1 MDGVKTTT
9 TLLLVLGLTCNVI
22 GQLVRVNSGLEV
34 PIGRS
39 VSLDQDDLVFEPVEE
54 GEQCK
59 VEVALNEPYYQK
71 VGLLQPEVFD
81 CEFLPETIKYTHSGL
96 PYLDHDVVKLRVYK
110 FTETDTVSE
119 TVYLR
124 VNISLNSYQTVRPTG
139 PLQVDR
145 FFGSSELIDM
155 RVLDLAYERYRN
167 VSCMVHINTVTSG
180 FPKYGELT
188 KGEGEEKVRVR
199 ALTADCY
206 DFMMGMI
213 RYEHLVPPTPNI
225 DYIPMTVTTND
236 PLLIEGTYEE
246 VYYLPVEIA
255 EAFPN
260 QNPIAAMMSMYVME
274 ADQFILTTITP
285 SVISGRDDE
294 TANEDLVFFISQPF
308 GPDEGY
314 IVNLDDHTHPI
325 ESFTQYDL
333 SRLNIAYKPPI
344 VSSAERRVFTAE
356 FTVYDTYFA
365 ESNPINL
372 MVSVRTTETNAPR
385 VSVNTGLTMLEGQSR
400 IIRPTDLQLVDND
413 NLNFVRAKVVGG
425 LRHGRLYNNER
436 PVIMFSAADINSNT
450 LVYRHDD
457 SDTLKDSIELRITDG
472 RHSVRTTFPINIL
485 PKDDSAPYLIN
496 NVQFELQEGSTIRIT
511 RFLLVAADMDSSD
524 DYIIF
529 RITQPPVA
537 GEILKKF
544 SEDAY
549 GYPVTEFTQK
559 DLFRGLIYY
568 HHLGGEVFLDTFE
581 LVLLDNQI
589 PPNESPTQVV
599 MVKISPVHDLPPER
613 VSGSTQSL
621 IVLETE
627 IAYITKNQL
636 HFTDAESTE
645 EHLRYTITT
654 PPYITD
660 THSLTNAGR
669 VISTV
674 DVLSPAKDPNMPA
687 IRSFTQGEVNMHNIA
702 YMPPLKEIGPNP
714 VHIRFVFSVS
724 DPFGNLVLGELF
736 DVTVLPVNNQ
746 EPVLRVNDLTVRE
759 GQSLIFD
766 PVKFSVSDMDTE
778 ARDLIINFL
787 ELPEHGRILLNGV
800 NLTVGNHVTM
810 SDVAAGRVSY
820 MSDGSESSSDQ
831 FTVSLSDGVHSIT
844 EIVTIN
850 VIPVNDEVPALLPGL
865 ESELTIPEGGSVTIG
880 SDVLSATD
888 PDTNDLLLHYIV
900 VMHPLRGVLLK
911 DGVIVNR
918 FSQRD
923 VNRGKIVYEHTGG
936 ETGLSNIQDVIT
948 FIVSDKSIPSN
959 PDLPVKDVIINIAP
973 SDDRPPRIVFGNP
986 FFVNEG
992 EKAPLTVD
1000 VLSAVDRDS
1009 PLGDLRF
1016 VITRQPVWG
1025 FVENVLP
1032 TPGFEKSNAG
1042 KPITSFT
1049 FQDIT
1054 DGNINFVQS
1063 PSSRMEPISDS
1074 FMLYVTDGEHSSP
1087 NVTFVVNITPQ
1098 NDEVPTLTVRNF
1110 TVHEGSFFKIRTD
1123 TINANDL
1130 DIPMDMLMFSIVRAP
1145 EHGMIINRVPTLVE
1159 SPTPVYDFNI
1169 NQLLNTLS
1177 LAYVHDDS
1185 ESTEDRFVVR
1195 VTDGKHTVRKTV
1207 NITIIPV
1214 NDESPEIIKNAGI
1227 RISIRENRI
1236 ISSVILRTEDRD
1248 TPDDYLVYTLNSL
1261 PRRGTLQRKVAE
1273 DTWED
1278 ITDTLT
1284 NFTQWDLNQN
1294 LIRYVHSAN
1303 LGSKGID
1310 RFYFS
1315 VSDGVHSTGKQNF
1328 RIMIQNTKREPLI
1341 ITNNGL
1347 QLDEGQTVIIP
1358 PTILSANDNSGQL
1371 TDILFNV
1378 LSSPTQGHLEDVAR
1392 PGIPLTTFSQMDIL
1406 GQRLVYR
1413 HLRVDQINNDEFT
1426 FSVTNGY
1433 EVRNDTFQ
1441 IVVNPVDNMLPVL
1454 MVKEE
1459 VTVAQNGFQ
1468 IISLSQ
1474 LHALDPDTPAS
1485 SVFFVVTQMPNFGT
1499 LLIGG
1504 LPIEQRFTQQDI
1516 DNYDISY
1523 RHDFGQADTDEF
1535 FFVVEDGTNRGFL
1548 TGGNIQYEPVRFQIN
1563 INIVDSS
1570 PPEIITNVGP
1580 TKMQTM
1586 LDRTGFVFSNM
1597 NLQAVDDCSADDVTY
1612 SVVKDPMFGHLEYV
1626 DTFQRI
1632 QGRFV
1637 QTDINN
1643 KRVMYVMR
1651 DNARAANDSFM
1662 FDVWD
1667 CHGNS
1672 LKNQRFSMHWSV
1684 VMFSRP
1690 QFMVCESDG
1699 TLSIPIIRIGNQLL
1713 SSFVSLELQD
1723 LTATSGLDYQP
1734 SRARLLQFD
1743 PAITSVAWDAV
1754 LMADDLEET
1763 RERFRLTLVDP
1774 VNAVIGEYNRITVVI
1789 KDSKNGVCK
1798 SSPTDVQPSV
1808 DIPGCCGD
1816 QSGIVDHQL
1825 VPVPGIPPQDPYP
1838 YNPDAGS
1845 GPYNPGVGPDGGP
1858 GLRPGPYNPGE
1869 GPGPGPYNPEA
1880 VPDGGI
1886 VGGPDLGPG
1895 PYNPGG
1901 PSVPG
1906 QGPYN
1911 PGGDPI
1917 FRPGPYDPYQ
1927 PGVGD
1932 PVFNEGSLVDAD
1944 PAINDGPP
1952 VQYPPGAPRVE
1963 QQPFD
1968 PYAEETWY
1976 RYPFGVGYDGTDGTR
1991 YEGPYG
1997 SQPIIVEPLP
2007 DQNCCEDGLVQ
2018 PGSGTQPGVPNPN
2031 FNPNQQGNLYPIGNP
2046 NPYPQGQPSSP
2057 GNPPS
2062 HGPSTNF
2069 EQPFVPPGPGGYP
2082 PPQGGVEPD
2091 QPPVAPDGD
2100 VRLYHA
2106 TVGGAG
2112 GQTHVVPILLA
2123 DNRPGQLEE
2132 DQPPESEV
2140 SNVFLPTVVRGVQ
2153 RPRLTPGDP
2162 SGGSSPVNPRQ
2173 FPLGQGNAQVASNNQ
2188 PPPDAES
2195 LFPFP
2200 CTPANRGEIRQDADS
2215 GSLAKCDGTYWVE
2228 FDISQLVRAIT
2239 GTATGTDYDNGQCE
2253 RGWSYHNSRC
2263 FLISRHAQS
2272 WNEAQKI
2279 CRERYNGNLASIL
2292 SKRELKWLGD
2302 LLNGETAWIGLN
2314 DKQVEDQWEWVSGDP
2329 ITFSRWSPSARA
2341 SNRSDRYDC
2350 TYITARLRW
2359 FDKDCDTT
2367 AKSYVCMKN
2376 AE

>member
-1 MDGVKTTT
+1 MNAVKSIT
-9 TLLLVLGLTCNVI
+9 TLLLVLGLTSNVI
-22 GQLVRVNSGLEV
+22 GQLVRVNNGLEV

-39 VSLDQDDLVFEPVEE
+39 VTLGQDDLVFEPVEE
-54 GEQCK
+54 GEKCK

-96 PYLDHDVVKLRVYK
+96 PYLDQDVVKLRVYK

-124 VNISLNSYQTVRPTG
+124 VNISQELYQTVRPMG
-139 PLQVDR
+139 PLQVER
-145 FFGSSELIDM
+145 FFGSSDLIDM

-167 VSCMVHINTVTSG
+167 VSCTVHINTVTSG

-188 KGEGEEKVRVR
+188 RGEGEEKQRVR

-213 RYEHLVPPTPNI
+213 RYEHLVPPTPNV
-225 DYIPMTVTTND
+225 DYIAMTITTND
-236 PLLIEGTYEE
+236 PLLIEGTSEE
-246 VYYLPVEIA
+246 VYFLPVEIM
-255 EAFPN
+255 EAFQN

-333 SRLNIAYKPPI
+333 SRLNIAYKPPS
-344 VSSAERRVFTAE
+344 VSSPDRRVFTAE
-356 FTVYDTYFA
+356 FTVYDAYFA
-365 ESNPINL
+365 QSNPINL
-372 MVSVRTTETNAPR
+372 MVSVRSTETNAPR

-400 IIRPTDLQLVDND
+400 IIRPTNLQLVDND

-425 LRHGRLYNNER
+425 LRHGRLYINER

-457 SDTLKDSIELRITDG
+457 SDTLKDSLELRITDG
-472 RHSVRTTFPINIL
+472 RHNVRTTFPINIL

-496 NVQFELQEGSTIRIT
+496 NVQFELKEGRTIRIT
-511 RFLLVAADMDSSD
+511 RFMLVAADMDSSD

-544 SEDAY
+544 SEDTF
-549 GYPVTEFTQK
+549 GYPVTEFTQR

-568 HHLGGEVFLDTFE
+568 HHLGGEVFLDSFE
-581 LVLLDNQI
+581 LILLDNQI
-589 PPNESPTQVV
+589 PPNESPIQVV
-599 MVKISPVHDLPPER
+599 TAKISPVHDLPPER

-621 IVLETE
+621 IVRETE

-645 EHLRYTITT
+645 ERLRYTITT
-654 PPYITD
+654 PSYIID

-669 VISTV
+669 VISTA

-687 IRSFTQGEVNMHNIA
+687 IRTFTQGEINTHNIA

-724 DPFGNLVLGELF
+724 DPFGNIVLGEFF

-759 GQSLIFD
+759 GQDLTFD

-778 ARDLIINFL
+778 ARDLIIGL
-787 ELPEHGRILLNGV
+787 VELPDHGRILLGGV
-800 NLTVGNHVTM
+800 NLTVGNRFTM
-810 SDVAAGRVSY
+810 ADVAAGRVSY
-820 MSDGSESSSDQ
+820 VSDGSESSSDQ

-844 EIVTIN
+844 ETVDIN
-850 VIPVNDEVPALLPGL
+850 IIPVNDEIPALLPGL
-865 ESELTIPEGGSVTIG
+865 ESELTISEGGSVTIG
-880 SDVLSATD
+880 SDILSATD
-888 PDTNDLLLHYIV
+888 PDTNDLLLHYVV
-900 VMHPLRGVLLK
+900 VMHPLRGVLLR

-959 PDLPVKDVIINIAP
+959 PGLPVKDVIINIAP

-986 FFVNEG
+986 FFVDEG
-992 EKAPLTVD
+992 EKVPLTVD

-1009 PLGDLRF
+1009 PSEYLRF

-1025 FVENVLP
+1025 YVENILP

-1042 KPITSFT
+1042 KPVTSFT
-1049 FQDIT
+1049 FKDIT

-1063 PSSRMEPISDS
+1063 LSTRLEPISDS
-1074 FMLYVTDGEHSSP
+1074 FLLYVTDGEHSSP

-1130 DIPMDMLMFSIVRAP
+1130 DIPMDMLMFSILRAP
-1145 EHGMIINRVPTLVE
+1145 EHGMIINRVPSLVE
-1159 SPTPVYDFNI
+1159 SPIPVYDFNL

-1177 LAYVHDDS
+1177 LAYVHDGS
-1185 ESTEDRFVVR
+1185 ESTEDKFVIR

-1214 NDESPEIIKNAGI
+1214 NDESPEIVKNAGI
-1227 RISIRENRI
+1227 RISIHESRI
-1236 ISSVILRTEDRD
+1236 LSAVILRTEDRD
-1248 TPDDYLVYTLNSL
+1248 TPDDHLVYTLNSL

-1273 DTWED
+1273 DRWED
-1278 ITDTLT
+1278 ITDILT

-1294 LIRYVHSAN
+1294 LIRYIHSAN

-1358 PTILSANDNSGQL
+1358 PTLLSANDNSGQL
-1371 TDILFNV
+1371 TDIVFNV

-1406 GQRLVYR
+1406 GQRLVYK
-1413 HLRVDQINNDEFT
+1413 HLRVDQIHNDQFT

-1433 EVRNDTFQ
+1433 ELRNDTFQ

-1454 MVKEE
+1454 MAKEQM
-1459 VTVAQNGFQ
+1459 TVAQNGFQ

-1485 SVFFVVTQMPNFGT
+1485 SVFFVITQMPLFGT

-1504 LPIEQRFTQQDI
+1504 LPVEQSFTQQDI

-1523 RHDFGQADTDEF
+1523 RHDFGQSQTDEF
-1535 FFVVEDGTNRGFL
+1535 YFVVEDGTNRGFL
-1548 TGGNIQYEPVRFQIN
+1548 TGDNIRYEPVRFQIN

-1570 PPEIITNVGP
+1570 PPDLITNVGP

-1586 LDRTGFVFSNM
+1586 VDRTGFVFSNM
-1597 NLQAVDDCSADDVTY
+1597 NLQAVDDCAADDVTY

-1626 DTFQRI
+1626 DTFQRV

-1667 CHGNS
+1667 CHENS

-1699 TLSIPIIRIGNQLL
+1699 LLSIPIIRIGNQRL
-1713 SSFVSLELQD
+1713 SSFVSIELQD
-1723 LTATSGLDYQP
+1723 LTATAGLDYQP
-1734 SRARLLQFD
+1734 SRARLLQLD
-1743 PAITSVAWDAV
+1743 PAVTTVTWDAV
-1754 LMADDLEET
+1754 LIEDGLEET
-1763 RERFRLTLVDP
+1763 RERFRVTLVDP
-1774 VNAVIGEYNRITVVI
+1774 VNAVIGDYNRLTVVI
-1789 KDSKNGVCK
+1789 KDAKDGVCK
-1798 SSPTDVQPSV
+1798 SNPTDPRPAV
-1808 DIPGCCGD
+1808 DTPGCCVD
-1816 QSGIVDHQL
+1816 QPGIVDHRL
-1825 VPVPGIPPQDPYP
+1825 VPVPGIPPQDTYP
-1838 YNPDAGS
+1838 YNPDAGP

-1858 GLRPGPYNPGE
+1858 IPGPGPYNPGE
-1869 GPGPGPYNPEA
+1869 GPGLYNPG
-1880 VPDGGI
+1880 VGPDGGLGPGPGLYNPG
-1886 VGGPDLGPG
+1886 VGPDGGPNSGPG
-1895 PYNPGG
+1895 PYNPGEG
-1901 PSVPG
+1901 PFP
-1906 QGPYN
+1906 
-1911 PGGDPI
+1911 
-1917 FRPGPYDPYQ
+1917 RPGPYDPFQ

-1932 PVFNEGSLVDAD
+1932 PIFDEGSLVDAD
-1944 PAINDGPP
+1944 PAVNDG
-1952 VQYPPGAPRVE
+1952 PGAPRID
-1963 QQPFD
+1963 QQQFD

-1991 YEGPYG
+1991 YEGQHG
-1997 SQPIIVEPLP
+1997 SQPVYVEPLP
-2007 DQNCCEDGLVQ
+2007 DQNCCEDGLVSQ
-2018 PGSGTQPGVPNPN
+2018 GAVTPQGGPNPN
-2031 FNPNQQGNLYPIGNP
+2031 FNPNQYGSQYPIGNP
-2046 NPYPQGQPSSP
+2046 NPYPQDQPASP

-2062 HGPSTNF
+2062 PGSATSF
-2069 EQPFVPPGPGGYP
+2069 EQPFVLSGAGGYP
-2082 PPQGGVEPD
+2082 PPQGAVEPA
-2091 QPPVAPDGD
+2091 QPPHASDGD

-2106 TVGGAG
+2106 TLGGG
-2112 GQTHVVPILLA
+2112 DGQSQVVPIVLA
-2123 DNRPGQLEE
+2123 ENRPGQLEQ
-2132 DQPPESEV
+2132 DQPPQTDV

-2153 RPRLTPGDP
+2153 RPILTPAAP
-2162 SGGSSPVNPRQ
+2162 SGGGSPVNQRRP
-2173 FPLGQGNAQVASNNQ
+2173 PLGQGNTQVTADNQ
-2188 PPPDAES
+2188 PPPGAQS
-2195 LFPFP
+2195 TFSFP
-2200 CTPANRGEIRQDADS
+2200 CSSANIGEIRQDTNS
-2215 GSLAKCDGTYWVE
+2215 GSLAKCDGNYWME

-2239 GTATGTDYDNGQCE
+2239 GTAYDNGQCE
-2253 RGWSYHNSRC
+2253 RGTMVIW
-2263 FLISRHAQS
+2263 
-2272 WNEAQKI
+2272 
-2279 CRERYNGNLASIL
+2279 LASCL
-2292 SKRELKWLGD
+2292 RE
-2302 LLNGETAWIGLN
+2302 
-2314 DKQVEDQWEWVSGDP
+2314 S
-2329 ITFSRWSPSARA
+2329 
-2341 SNRSDRYDC
+2341 
-2350 TYITARLRW
+2350 
-2359 FDKDCDTT
+2359 
-2367 AKSYVCMKN
+2367 
-2376 AE
+2376 